1 MGCACIVCAI
11 CIILIQQSR
20 PSPSPS
26 PLRPVVPDDQPFVRV
41 TANISNVRSD
51 GFYNFDSI
59 EVQLDPPISD
69 FYESFNGMIWGVTLF
84 DGFLAQFSAV
94 LPPVIEPNP
103 QVRSVG

>member
-1 MGCACIVCAI
+1 MHCVCT
-11 CIILIQQSR
+11 LYSIQQSH

-26 PLRPVVPDDQPFVRV
+26 PLCPVVPDDQPFVRV
-41 TANISNVRSD
+41 TASIGNVTNE
-51 GFYNFDSI
+51 GFYSFDSI
-59 EVQLDPPISD
+59 EVQLEPPISD
-69 FYESFNGMIWGVTLF
+69 FYESFNGMIWTVTLF

>member
-1 MGCACIVCAI
+1 MHSVCNLHYFDTAI
-11 CIILIQQSR
+11 TPL
-20 PSPSPS
+20 PLPS
-26 PLRPVVPDDQPFVRV
+26 PLCPVVPDDQPFVRV
-41 TANISNVRSD
+41 AVNISNVRSD
-51 GFYNFDSI
+51 GFYNFDTI